1 LTLVL
6 TMDFQTIT
14 VALLVGI
21 SFVYAAQALM
31 PSVWRVGVMRAM
43 ARWPLPKYFSHKLA
57 EKAEKASGCG
67 CDGCDQAANPAN
79 GATGATLPKESKIIF
94 MPRRGS

>member
-1 LTLVL
+1 
-6 TMDFQTIT
+6 MDFQTIT

-31 PSVWRVGVMRAM
+31 PSIWRVGVMRAM

-57 EKAEKASGCG
+57 EKAEKATGCG
-67 CDGCDQAANPAN
+67 CDGCDRAVSPAN
-79 GATGATLPKESKIIF
+79 GATGATLPKESKIILV
-94 MPRRGS
+94 PRRGS

>member
-1 LTLVL
+1 
-6 TMDFQTIT
+6 MDFQTIT

-31 PSVWRVGVMRAM
+31 PGAWRVRSLRAI
-43 ARWPLPKYFSHKLA
+43 ARWPLPKYLTNKLA

-67 CDGCDQAANPAN
+67 CDGCDQAASSANGAN
-79 GATGATLPKESKIIF
+79 GATLPQESKIIF
-94 MPRRGS
+94 MPRRGA